1 MYFDIKIYNYCH
13 VLLNFMKSQRY
24 FSFPHP
30 ISGETRQRFAA
41 VVSRAVKIW
50 VMELNPG
57 VRAPSNSK
65 GTSLIT
71 KRLASMSVRT
81 NHHLKGFRGNY
92 ESPEKCL
99 TEALRGDIRDT

>member
-1 MYFDIKIYNYCH
+1 MYFGIKIYNYCH

-24 FSFPHP
+24 FSFTHP
-30 ISGETRQRFAA
+30 ISGETRQRFTA

-50 VMELNPG
+50 VMGLNPG
-57 VRAPSNSK
+57 VRAPSSSK

-92 ESPEKCL
+92 ESPKKCL